1 MTLKKHVDLI
11 SLNLQLFAGGGGVS
25 AGAPSTGNTAAVNSA
40 GENTSTASN
49 PIEDEA
55 TVQPKVI
62 YGKQENSI
70 PERKS
75 FEELVK
81 GDYKDEAKAYMDKA
95 FSRRMGKMQE
105 TNDGL
110 SAENAK
116 MRQILEMSNIRYGL
130 DPASATF
137 LDDFAAKVQDDTK
150 LYEDEALEAG
160 MKVEDYIKLK
170 KAESIIE
177 QNKRDEAD
185 REANALIDNHV
196 RKISDEA
203 AQLVTEFPNFNLEA
217 EIQNEKF
224 RKLIDPPELGGSG
237 ISVRDAFFAIHHN
250 DIMKSYAQT
259 AATQATE
266 QVANAV
272 ARNKARPRENGLSK
286 STPTTIK
293 DDPSKFT
300 KEDFDRIHE
309 EYIRTGYRPK
319 F

>member
-11 SLNLQLFAGGGGVS
+11 SLNLQLFADGGGAS

-95 FSRRMGKMQE
+95 FSRRMGKMRE

-177 QNKRDEAD
+177 QNKRVEAD
-185 REANALIDNHV
+185 REANEMIQNHIQ
-196 RKISDEA
+196 KISDEA
-203 AQLVTEFPNFNLEA
+203 KQLVTEFPNFDLEA
-217 EIQNEKF
+217 EFQNEKF

-237 ISVRDAFFAIHHN
+237 ISVRDAFFAVHHN
-250 DIMKSYAQT
+250 EIMKSYAQ
-259 AATQATE
+259 AAASQATE
-266 QVANAV
+266 QVANAI
-272 ARNKARPRENGLSK
+272 ANNKTRPSENGLSK
-286 STPTTIK
+286 RAPATVK

-300 KEDFDRIHE
+300 KEDFDNIHE
-309 EYIRTGYRPK
+309 EFLRTGYRPK